1 HYTGSPLHAAS
12 AGEGWFSV
20 QAQNGEEAYTRS
32 GEFAVGADNM
42 LVTQL
47 GLPVMSVD
55 GAPIDVPERGSITIA
70 SDGTITALGAG
81 DNPADLQIIGQ
92 LKLVNP
98 PAETLVRGDDGLFR
112 VVGEQPVAPADPTVR
127 LASGYLEGSNVN
139 TAENMVALISNARQF
154 ELQMKVIQDAST
166 NAERANSI
174 LSV

>member
-1 HYTGSPLHAAS
+1 HYTGSPLHAAI

-55 GAPIDVPERGSITIA
+55 GAPIEVPERGSITIA
-70 SDGTITALGAG
+70 TDGTITALGAG
-81 DNPADLQIIGQ
+81 DNPADIQIIGQ

-98 PAETLVRGDDGLFR
+98 PPETMVRGDDGVFR
-112 VVGEQPVAPADPTVR
+112 VGGDQPIPQADPTVK
-127 LASGYLEGSNVN
+127 LSSGFLEGSNVN
-139 TAENMVALISNARQF
+139 TAHNTVALISNARQF
-154 ELQMKVIQDAST
+154 ELQMKVIQDA
-166 NAERANSI
+166 
-174 LSV
+174 